1 MMSYFFPAMLC
12 SPHGEISTLK
22 ACRIIAY
29 GLAHRFKGISYH
41 MHAVG
46 VREGAKHPTLGRL
59 SFAALTCRQWQT
71 SEAQLSHRSR
81 KSAGCI
87 APDSRAAL
95 ATRAACTQ
103 NHRLKSRAPVERRVH
118 STRFLGFSAFPDS
131 ASLLIENN
139 AFIKSSSPFP
149 YLNIKFYRL
158 KVFIYISLLCS

>member
-103 NHRLKSRAPVERRVH
+103 NHRLKSRISPHREQSILQNNTMRTVLYYKRKNFHFSFTHHTERKR
-118 STRFLGFSAFPDS
+118 S
-131 ASLLIENN
+131 AS
-139 AFIKSSSPFP
+139 
-149 YLNIKFYRL
+149 
-158 KVFIYISLLCS
+158 